1 MKHKTAANI
10 YLLALVLFFALPGA
24 SLAEGAPSTRQGP
37 VITTFSYHAGP
48 KDTMATAQ
56 ALALFNA
63 QYKAVAQSAKQLSD
77 QGLLKN
83 YGEQQMEIF
92 CLVAGGLQPRI
103 LEQSFC
109 EANRIYT
116 IRIETDAALAD
127 FVMAEIK
134 DAAYA
139 KEEDQFSWQE
149 KMDQAVSNTID
160 PAKELSRAYRYIR
173 KHDWRIAVIYLD
185 HLEKKYPY
193 WDALFLAKA
202 LAFEGMDEKE
212 SAISA
217 LASACALGDQ
227 EACRKVAA
235 SDMSD

>member
-1 MKHKTAANI
+1 MKYKTAAKS
-10 YLLALVLFFALPGA
+10 YLLAVVFLFALPGA
-24 SLAEGAPSTRQGP
+24 SLPEGVPNTRQAP
-37 VITTFSYHAGP
+37 VITAFSYHAGP
-48 KDTMATAQ
+48 KDTVATAR

-63 QYKAVAQSAKQLSD
+63 QYRAVAQSAKQLSE

-92 CLVAGGLQPRI
+92 CLVAGGLQLRI

-109 EANRIYT
+109 EANSIYT
-116 IRIETDAALAD
+116 IRIESDAALAD

-149 KMDQAVSNTID
+149 KMDQAVSTTIE

-212 SAISA
+212 SAIRA

-227 EACRKVAA
+227 EACRKVDTIDA
-235 SDMSD
+235 SD